1 MKTTR
6 SEGSIATTGNGLKG
20 LLPTMTRLL
29 LVMTLF
35 TAGCSHQLTV
45 TNINKYKNVDINSL
59 DKPLTIGIVGNY
71 SVPADQKLLNGIA
84 ESLGKYSANVI
95 MPYTNGNKGEEADV
109 VATIAIKS
117 TYEGS
122 GTNFWINFPGFLVWA
137 PAWNGYIYEVN
148 HNVDVKL
155 ANAGGKQ
162 FEKFSMPIHLDVR
175 HADINRTWTE
185 ASWLEFGAIALIGGI
200 VFMDYDEKVTPLLA
214 DAIQMPVG
222 NYISQEIIKRVNN
235 YMDSIKVSDVS
246 PALRK

>member
-35 TAGCSHQLTV
+35 TAGCTHQLTV
-45 TNINKYKNVDINSL
+45 TNLNKYKNIDINPL
-59 DKPLTIGIVGNY
+59 DRPLTIGIVSNY
-71 SVPADQKLLNGIA
+71 AKPDDQKLLNGIA
-84 ESLGKYSANVI
+84 TALVNSSAKVLMPYANVK
-95 MPYTNGNKGEEADV
+95 NGGADV

-117 TYEGS
+117 TYDGS
-122 GTNFWINFPGFLVWA
+122 GTNFWINFPGFMVWA

-148 HNVDVKL
+148 HTVDVKL
-155 ANAGGKQ
+155 ANAGGQQ
-162 FEKFSMPIHLDVR
+162 FERFSLPINLDIR

-185 ASWLEFGAIALIGGI
+185 ASWLEFGAIALVGGI
-200 VFMDYDEKVTPLLA
+200 VFTGYDEKVTPLLA

-222 NYISQEIIKRVNN
+222 NYISQEIIKRVNK
-235 YMDSIKVSDVS
+235 YMDAIKVSDVS

>member
-6 SEGSIATTGNGLKG
+6 SEGSISATGYGLKG

-45 TNINKYKNVDINSL
+45 KNIDKYQNVDINSL

-71 SVPADQKLLNGIA
+71 SKPADQKLLNGIA
-84 ESLGKYSANVI
+84 TSLGSYSAKVI
-95 MPYTNGNKGEEADV
+95 MPYTNERKTAADV
-109 VATIAIKS
+109 VATISIKS

-148 HNVDVKL
+148 HSVDVKL
-155 ANAGGKQ
+155 ANAGGQQ
-162 FEKFSMPIHLDVR
+162 FEKFTIPVNLDVR

-185 ASWLEFGAIALIGGI
+185 VSWLEIGIIAFFGGFA
-200 VFMDYDEKVTPLLA
+200 FMDYDENVTPLLA
-214 DAIQMPVG
+214 NAIQQPVG
-222 NYISQEIIKRVNN
+222 NYISQEIIRRINGH
-235 YMDSIKVSDVS
+235 MDSLEASNVLPS
-246 PALRK
+246 ARK